1 MNIISQ
7 RLIDDS
13 GFQKSK
19 KEYNWLTFFF
29 NVFLLSMKRN
39 LDMGLN
45 KSALIITVAR
55 RTDWGPMLSFIFVWN
70 TWFVNYIMQGSNLRL
85 LQNIKHNHSIVHFYS
100 HRMFKF
106 DISSMC
112 TCFSIV
118 HDDILKLL
126 TIKVTLMLNILVE
139 FIILLFKSKIHCFQV
154 IMVLSDLVL
163 SPSCFSQ
170 SV

>member
-7 RLIDDS
+7 RLIVDS

-45 KSALIITVAR
+45 KSALIIMVAR

-70 TWFVNYIMQGSNLRL
+70 TWFMNYIMQGSNLRL
-85 LQNIKHNHSIVHFYS
+85 LQNIKHDHSIVHFYS

-118 HDDILKLL
+118 HDDILKLNDQGH
-126 TIKVTLMLNILVE
+126 TDAK
-139 FIILLFKSKIHCFQV
+139 H
-154 IMVLSDLVL
+154 
-163 SPSCFSQ
+163 SCRVHYT

>member
-7 RLIDDS
+7 RLIVDS

-55 RTDWGPMLSFIFVWN
+55 RTD
-70 TWFVNYIMQGSNLRL
+70 
-85 LQNIKHNHSIVHFYS
+85 
-100 HRMFKF
+100 
-106 DISSMC
+106 
-112 TCFSIV
+112 
-118 HDDILKLL
+118 
-126 TIKVTLMLNILVE
+126 
-139 FIILLFKSKIHCFQV
+139 
-154 IMVLSDLVL
+154 
-163 SPSCFSQ
+163 
-170 SV
+170 